1 MPEKDTTTP
10 RDELSI
16 LQQKVGLFPADMQA
30 PMSEALRYVPAY
42 WNSAAADQ
50 THESIWRSAIR
61 QQLCRY
67 ALAHLSSGDLSVS
80 MSEMLESRVRRNLT
94 NLGLAA

>member
-1 MPEKDTTTP
+1 MIEKHTTTP
-10 RDELSI
+10 RSELSI
-16 LQQKVGLFPADMQA
+16 LQQEVGRFPADMQA
-30 PMSEALRYVPAY
+30 HMSEALRNVPSY

-50 THESIWRSAIR
+50 LHESIWRPAIR

-80 MSEMLESRVRRNLT
+80 MNELLESRVRRNLT
-94 NLGLAA
+94 NLGLAT